1 MDLELGPTLR
11 EARIRRKIDLSEVEQ
26 RTKIRVR
33 YLRALE
39 NEEWDVLPGGSYTRS
54 FIRTYGSFLGLDGE
68 RLADEFRRLHADP
81 VATRYPHVEP
91 VGSGGGPRPPGFR
104 APRLGPG
111 GVTALVAAAVIG
123 ILIVIGVTVGDDDG
137 GGGSEARTGREKPAN
152 KTKRQQQRQS
162 AQERREVAVELT
174 AIADVWVC
182 MVNQQGV
189 PVVNGLILGAGARQ
203 GPFRSREF
211 DVTFGNGQVALEV
224 NGREVPVADT
234 PNPIGYELAPG
245 EVRELGIAER
255 PTCT

>member
-1 MDLELGPTLR
+1 MDLEIGPTLR
-11 EARIRRKIDLSEVEQ
+11 EARIRRKVDLSEVEQ

-68 RLADEFRRLHADP
+68 RLADEFRRLHEDP
-81 VATRYPHVEP
+81 IATRYPHVEP
-91 VGSGGGPRPPGFR
+91 VLGSGGGAGPRRIR

-111 GVTALVAAAVIG
+111 GITALVAVALLAILVVIG
-123 ILIVIGVTVGDDDG
+123 ITVGDDDE
-137 GGGSEARTGREKPAN
+137 GGSGTGPAAGKAAEKPKN
-152 KTKRQQQRQS
+152 KRQRPP
-162 AQERREVAVELT
+162 AQARRVAVELT
-174 AIADVWVC
+174 AIGDVWVC

-189 PVVNGLILGAGARQ
+189 PVINGLILGAGAQQ
-203 GPFRSREF
+203 GPFRSKRF

-234 PNPIGYELAPG
+234 ANPIGYEVAPG

>member
-39 NEEWDVLPGGSYTRS
+39 NEEWDILPGGSYTRS
-54 FIRTYGSFLGLDGE
+54 FIRTYGTFLGLDGE
-68 RLADEFRRLHADP
+68 RLADEFRRLHEDP

-91 VGSGGGPRPPGFR
+91 ALGSGGGPSPPGFR
-104 APRLGPG
+104 RPRLGPG
-111 GVTALVAAAVIG
+111 GVTALVAAALVA
-123 ILIVIGVTVGDDDG
+123 ILIVIGVVVGDDDDG
-137 GGGSEARTGREKPAN
+137 GPQAGTGRERQAGKGERPQQNRAP
-152 KTKRQQQRQS
+152 QQQRQ
-162 AQERREVAVELT
+162 VAVQLT

-182 MVNQQGV
+182 MVDQQGV
-189 PVVNGLILGAGARQ
+189 PVVNGLILGAGAQQ
-203 GPFRSREF
+203 GPFHSREF
-211 DVTFGNGQVALEV
+211 DVTFGNGQVAMEV

-234 PNPIGYELAPG
+234 ANPIGYELVPG

>member
-1 MDLELGPTLR
+1 MDLEIGPTLR

-54 FIRTYGSFLGLDGE
+54 FIRTYGSFLGLDGD
-68 RLADEFRRLHADP
+68 RLADEFRRLYEDP
-81 VATRYPHVEP
+81 LGTRYPHVEP
-91 VGSGGGPRPPGFR
+91 VLGSGGGPSPPGIR
-104 APRLGPG
+104 GPRLGAG
-111 GVTALVAAAVIG
+111 GVTALVAAALVA
-123 ILIVIGVTVGDDDG
+123 ILIVIGVTVGDDDEPAPQAG
-137 GGGSEARTGREKPAN
+137 ARSGKAG
-152 KTKRQQQRQS
+152 KRQGKQQRPP
-162 AQERREVAVELT
+162 AQARDKVAVRLT

-189 PVVNGLILGAGARQ
+189 PVVNGLILAPGAQQ
-203 GPFRSREF
+203 GPFRSRKF
-211 DVTFGNGQVALEV
+211 DVTFGNGGIAMEV

-234 PNPIGYELAPG
+234 ASPIGYELMPG
-245 EVRELGIAER
+245 KVRELGIAER